1 MILRATI
8 LVLAVAL
15 IVLSLGDLLLD
26 WPSLPSKATVPLLIL
41 LAGLSLLS
49 ERRRF
54 RPPRRG
60 ERKQSERRT

>member
-49 ERRRF
+49 E
-54 RPPRRG
+54 
-60 ERKQSERRT
+60 

>member
-15 IVLSLGDLLLD
+15 IVLSRGDLLLD

-49 ERRRF
+49 ERRRI

>member
-49 ERRRF
+49 ERRRI

-60 ERKQSERRT
+60 EQKQSERRT

>member
-49 ERRRF
+49 ERRRIC
-54 RPPRRG
+54 PPRRG

>member
-8 LVLAVAL
+8 LVLAGAL

-49 ERRRF
+49 ERRRI

>member
-26 WPSLPSKATVPLLIL
+26 WPSLP
-41 LAGLSLLS
+41 
-49 ERRRF
+49 RRR
-54 RPPRRG
+54 PCHC
-60 ERKQSERRT
+60 